1 MGGLSAL
8 GALAADSSGAVN
20 DQGFV
25 RHDGQ
30 RDGEVAVGGFED
42 LRRGVPSRRS
52 GPSVSVRH
60 RSIHTCKRSA
70 SAPALPRRGPAELFR
85 VLKPALLQVTH
96 GKVREVQLGDGPFR
110 GQCLD
115 LIRRDSAAKERELIA
130 KGAAV
135 FRREVPRVVPPF
147 GAECIVRAVVARK
160 LVAISFSC
168 LSEGTVCPPTRWE
181 RDRGRRRGAAI
192 VVRKSSQRFRVRGCC
207 AYNMRRL
214 KVTNRQ

>member
-1 MGGLSAL
+1 MPF
-8 GALAADSSGAVN
+8 AADPSGAVH

-42 LRRGVPSRRS
+42 LRRGVPSRRLRPERF
-52 GPSVSVRH
+52 GAPSIDPHVQVLSL
-60 RSIHTCKRSA
+60 RSRFAES
-70 SAPALPRRGPAELFR
+70 GPAELFR

-96 GKVREVQLGDGPFR
+96 GKVREVQLRDGPFR

-115 LIRRDSAAKERELIA
+115 LIRRDSAAKERELVA
-130 KGAAV
+130 EGAAV

-160 LVAISFSC
+160 LVAISFSG
-168 LSEGTVCPPTRWE
+168 LSEGTVV
-181 RDRGRRRGAAI
+181 RRHGGNETEAAEEEQQSWSESHHSVSVYGGVALI
-192 VVRKSSQRFRVRGCC
+192 TCGG
-207 AYNMRRL
+207 
-214 KVTNRQ
+214 